1 MHVVTQKFVLRS
13 ALVLALAL
21 SFLSVAYGFYLA
33 FRIILLIGAGVLLAV
48 FFDSLAWPFKHYL
61 KLPHKAAVGV
71 SITLLMAISVGLSVM
86 VIPQLQA
93 QLEVFVKTLPEAWEN
108 LQSQLQASDAFKM
121 LMKNQSTPEQWLEK
135 LSVFSRTRDLMG
147 ILGSLLTAAVITFFM
162 GLYLALE
169 PRIYL
174 EGFLKL
180 LPERHHARWQTFF
193 ELARKDLGKWLWGRF
208 LSMSVIGFCIGLGL
222 SLLGV
227 PLALFMGLLAGL
239 LSFIPYIGPLLSA
252 LPPVLFA
259 WSDSPQT
266 ALWVVALFMGA
277 QLLESYVLTPLIQKQ
292 AVSLP
297 PALTLGFLSIFSV
310 CAGLIGTALAAP
322 LLVLILVAIR
332 VFYLK
337 SEAVSEP
344 SSERA

>member
-1 MHVVTQKFVLRS
+1 MTEKFVFKIV
-13 ALVLALAL
+13 LVLALGLA
-21 SFLSVAYGFYLA
+21 FVSVAYGLYLA
-33 FRIILLIGAGVLLAV
+33 FRIILLIGAGVLLAI

-71 SITLLMAISVGLSVM
+71 SLLLLIAISVGLSVM

-93 QLEVFVKTLPEAWEN
+93 QLDVFMRTLPDAWGR
-108 LQSQLQASDAFKM
+108 LQSHLQGIEAFKV
-121 LMKNQSTPEQWLEK
+121 LMKNQSSPSQWLEQ
-135 LSVFSRTRDLMG
+135 LSIFSRTRDVMG
-147 ILGSLLTAAVITFFM
+147 ILGSLLTAGVITFFM

-174 EGFLKL
+174 QGFLKL
-180 LPERHHARWQTFF
+180 LPERYHARWQTFF
-193 ELARKDLGKWLWGRF
+193 ELARRDLGKWLWGRF
-208 LSMSVIGFCIGLGL
+208 LSMSVIGLSIGLGL
-222 SLLGV
+222 SFLGV
-227 PLALFMGLLAGL
+227 PLALFMGLLAGV
-239 LSFIPYIGPLLSA
+239 LSFIPYVGPLLSA
-252 LPPVLFA
+252 LPPILFA

-297 PALTLGFLSIFSV
+297 PALTLGFLSVFSV

-322 LLVLILVAIR
+322 LLVLILVAVR
-332 VFYLK
+332 VFYLN
-337 SEAVSEP
+337 SGGESQALDTAS
-344 SSERA
+344 